1 MSVTGERLKKLRLS
15 RHMSQADVA
24 KLIGVERVTY
34 LQYEK
39 GTNKPVRKLKE
50 LANLFNVSIDYL
62 LGNSDAFPVTENYDL
77 GINVVKSRPLDEKQ
91 TELINGYDE
100 LNDDGRL
107 LLFGMLNSLR
117 QSHARVATN

>member
-62 LGNSDAFPVTENYDL
+62 LGNSDTFPVTENYDL